1 MMHHRVGEIEG
12 VLITAQ
18 VAAASHPNVRFVHMR
33 QFQRIEARRRARAN
47 GGFAFSIPEVRSPD
61 ATR

>member
-1 MMHHRVGEIEG
+1 M
-12 VLITAQ
+12 
-18 VAAASHPNVRFVHMR
+18 AAVSHPNVRFVHMR

-47 GGFAFSIPEVRSPD
+47 GGFTFTIPEVRSPD